1 MNNRIFSE
9 VKTEDQPNCNCQEKV
24 SCPAEENCFHK
35 ELIYQFNLKEN
46 TTSDRVNYN
55 GLTENIFKERLY
67 KRRNSFKYESKVNS
81 TEAILAL
88 DSYWSCQT
96 TLERINKVE
105 YLFNWNVSFFNIARL
120 SHWQKVRPR
129 FEMSSWK
136 QVLPH

>member
-9 VKTEDQPNCNCQEKV
+9 VKTEGQPNCNCQEKV

-88 DSYWSCQT
+88 DSY
-96 TLERINKVE
+96 
-105 YLFNWNVSFFNIARL
+105 
-120 SHWQKVRPR
+120 
-129 FEMSSWK
+129 
-136 QVLPH
+136 